1 MPKPKDAKQQACAPS
16 SLILACYFTLV
27 RQALCFRRCPMLTK
41 KLEELLDGETP
52 NEKSVSEHLKSVGV
66 VDFSKEEISRSSLI
80 SVLKAISSDG
90 APLNKPQIIRILEG
104 FGFAGELSKAEDVE
118 FEEIWDSQM
127 KPKRRL
133 RSVVEAKKDINVEK
147 LEKELSILSSKLE
160 NISSAEIPS
169 INDLKKSIEGIKEQ
183 SRRFAAPIKIP
194 APKDMEVQLVSA
206 DSLHRLSEHNSDIN
220 VFLTLASVFLG
231 AFLGML
237 GNSIFSASTSGQA
250 YGVIAILALVSVV
263 FFVLYKRAE
272 DRRKSVAKS
281 LFDSEQ
287 GVYLDDYK
295 A

>member
-1 MPKPKDAKQQACAPS
+1 
-16 SLILACYFTLV
+16 
-27 RQALCFRRCPMLTK
+27 MLTK

-66 VDFSKEEISRSSLI
+66 VDFSKAEISRSSLI

-90 APLNKPQIIRILEG
+90 APLSKPQIIRILKG
-104 FGFAGELSKAEDVE
+104 FGFAGDLSKGEDVE
-118 FEEIWDSQM
+118 FEKIWDSQM

-147 LEKELSILSSKLE
+147 LEKELSLLSSKLE
-160 NISSAEIPS
+160 SISSAEIPS

-250 YGVIAILALVSVV
+250 YGVITILALVSAV